1 MLLKIISVFLFVL
14 GISEIVG
21 LGYYISSMSQGTSTA
36 CCGIISYDDFADGA
50 ACNSSDIVGN
60 AIEHTT
66 VDGNVWC
73 TVNGVRCEARTL
85 ESEFTF
91 GEGGITRKTTTLSEC
106 FEESG
111 HNISSLCSA
120 EALETVAQH
129 AEIVPVVLI
138 GFMLAL
144 LTWSTLS
151 VILGLFGCCDKC
163 QETSESKCCRSK
175 ECSSRLML
183 FNVTFGLLMWV
194 ALIII
199 CHVFMDSVLEDG
211 YALDSVD
218 SITGLLYG
226 TEVSS
231 LDDIADDVDAA
242 CDLDGFSWG
251 DEGFIWVNYE
261 MDINSYLTSEFYGE
275 WGLYQFVNSFGL
287 LLAMVELVLSI
298 KLHCLNRKVWI
309 HDNAVRHVQETSGAT
324 V

>member
-21 LGYYISSMSQGTSTA
+21 LGYYISSMSQSTSTA

-50 ACNSSDIVGN
+50 ACNSSDITGN

-85 ESEFTF
+85 ETGF
-91 GEGGITRKTTTLSEC
+91 TTTLSQC

-120 EALETVAQH
+120 EALETAAQH
-129 AEIVPVVLI
+129 AETVPVVLAGI
-138 GFMLAL
+138 VLVFLA
-144 LTWSTLS
+144 WSTLS

-163 QETSESKCCRSK
+163 NETSESVRSSECCRSK
-175 ECSSRLML
+175 ECSGRLML

-194 ALIII
+194 TLFVI
-199 CHVFMDSVLEDG
+199 CRVFMDSILEDG

-242 CDLDGFSWG
+242 CDLDGFSW
-251 DEGFIWVNYE
+251 DEGFIWLNYE
-261 MDINSYLTSEFYGE
+261 MNINSYLTSE
-275 WGLYQFVNSFGL
+275 LYQWVNAVGL
-287 LLAMVELVLSI
+287 LLGTVELLLSI
-298 KLHCLNRKVWI
+298 KLHCLNHSLWT

>member
-1 MLLKIISVFLFVL
+1 MLLKIISVVLFVL

-85 ESEFTF
+85 ESGF
-91 GEGGITRKTTTLSEC
+91 TTTLSQC
-106 FEESG
+106 FNESG

-120 EALETVAQH
+120 EALETAAQH
-129 AEIVPVVLI
+129 AETVPVVLAAI
-138 GFMLAL
+138 VLAFL
-144 LTWSTLS
+144 AWSTLS
-151 VILGLFGCCDKC
+151 VVLGLFGCCDKC
-163 QETSESKCCRSK
+163 EETSESKCCRSK
-175 ECSSRLML
+175 ECSSRMML
-183 FNVTFGLLMWV
+183 FNVTFGFLMWA
-194 ALIII
+194 ALFII
-199 CHVFMDSVLEDG
+199 CHVFMVRVLEDG

-242 CDLDGFSWG
+242 CDLNGFSW
-251 DEGFIWVNYE
+251 DEGFIWLNYE
-261 MDINSYLTSEFYGE
+261 MDINSYLTSE
-275 WGLYQFVNSFGL
+275 LYQWVNAVGL
-287 LLAMVELVLSI
+287 LLGTVELLLSI
-298 KLHCLNRKVWI
+298 KLHCLNHSLWT